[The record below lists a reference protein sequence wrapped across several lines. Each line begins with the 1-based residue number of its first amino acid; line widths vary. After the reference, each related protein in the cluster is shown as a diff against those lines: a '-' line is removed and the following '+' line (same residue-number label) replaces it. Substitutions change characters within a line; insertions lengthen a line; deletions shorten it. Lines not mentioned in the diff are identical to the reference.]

1 MLANGKKTLIIV
13 ESPAKCGK
21 IEGFL
26 GPNFIVKASFGH
38 IRDIPEGLKSI
49 NFNDNYT
56 ITYGIMDSKKK
67 QVSELRKWFKE
78 CSEIM
83 VAGDPDREGEAICF
97 HVAVVLGLNPCNVK
111 RIKFQEITKKAIQ
124 NAVSNPGLIDMS
136 LVKSQEA
143 RRVLDLLVGFELS
156 PLVSQFVGGHL
167 SAGRCQ
173 SPAVRLVWERENE
186 ILSQDTTSN
195 FTISVLLY
203 PEINQKLNL
212 TANFK
217 KKYIDKTQVIDIFTK
232 IQNEGFFK
240 ISNFQSKILE
250 HAPPK
255 PYTTST
261 IQQDCSSLIS
271 MSPTETMSILQKLYE
286 AGKITYMRTDSVIL
300 SKEALDMIA
309 LEINTRYGAEYHQH
323 REYKNKGANAQ
334 EAHEAIRPTHLDE
347 YPIKNSEKEAW
358 SARETRVYELVWKKT
373 MACQMAN
380 QRIMRNTTTIEMY
393 WNKPTTKY
401 LDDQLEC
408 IIDQLEFDGWHKL
421 YRKDELAEASV
432 EADNNDTEDICQV
445 SLEDMKKL
453 TIEPKPKLL
462 HKSALSKQSYS
473 RSLCRYTE
481 ASLIKDLESK
491 GIGRPSTYANIME
504 TIIRTRNYVDIR
516 DFPGTE
522 KEVENIM
529 LTSKNQIEIK
539 KTKTVLGKEKK
550 KLTISPLGENV
561 IKFLVQQFDNIMNYD
576 FTKSVEDDL
585 DLICEKKASYAQIV
599 DRVYKTF
606 HPKVVQLKLSSP
618 EVKNILGNK
627 QSDIELGLYDNG
639 NGIEE
644 LIILKNGPYGH
655 YLSYCGE
662 NFGLKFIDANRRAKI
677 VEQEDIEE
685 AVNFIEEQISA
696 KSAKIQAKSE
706 AISVGKFEI
715 RKGPYGLYFQHNK
728 KNYGIGNRDL
738 NALTEQDCIA
748 IINSKKEW
756 LANKS
761 NSSQV
766 SSQSQR
772 NPFDEPKQTK
782 SNDKTE
788 IENQPK
794 QKGRPKKQ

>member
-1 MLANGKKTLIIV
+1 MSKNGNKTLIIV

-26 GPNFIVKASFGH
+26 GPNYIVKASFGH

-67 QVSELRKWFKE
+67 QVSELRKWCKE
-78 CSEIM
+78 CTEIM

-173 SPAVRLVWERENE
+173 SPAIRLVWEREND

-195 FTISVLLY
+195 FSIAVLLY

-217 KKYIDKTQVIDIFTK
+217 KKYTDKAQVIDIYTK
-232 IQNEGFFK
+232 IRNDGYFK
-240 ISNFQSKILE
+240 ISNFQSKIVE

-261 IQQDCSSLIS
+261 IQQDCSSMIS

-300 SKEALDMIA
+300 SKEALDMISN
-309 LEINTRYGAEYHQH
+309 EITSRYGAEYHQL
-323 REYKNKGANAQ
+323 REYKNKGSNAQ

-347 YPIKNSEKEAW
+347 YPLKNSEKEAW
-358 SARETRVYELVWKKT
+358 SVRETRVYELVWKKT
-373 MACQMAN
+373 MASQMAN
-380 QRIMRNTTTIEMY
+380 QRIMRNTTTIDMY

-408 IIDQLEFDGWHKL
+408 IIDQLEFDGWRKL
-421 YRKDELAEASV
+421 YRKDELIDASV
-432 EADNNDTEDICQV
+432 EADNNDSEEICQL
-445 SLEDMKKL
+445 SLEDMKKI
-453 TIEPKPKLL
+453 TIEPRPKLL
-462 HKSALSKQSYS
+462 HKSAISKQAYS
-473 RSLCRYTE
+473 RTLCRYTE

-516 DFPGTE
+516 DFPGSE
-522 KEVENIM
+522 KDVENII
-529 LTSKNQIEIK
+529 LTSKNEIDIK

-561 IKFLVQQFDNIMNYD
+561 IKFLVKQFDNIMNYD
-576 FTKSVEDDL
+576 FTKSVEDEL

-599 DRVYKTF
+599 DRVYKSF

-618 EVKNILGNK
+618 EVKHILGNK

-644 LIILKNGPYGH
+644 PVILKNGPYGH
-655 YLSYCGE
+655 YLCYCSE
-662 NFGLKFIDANRRAKI
+662 NYGLKFIDADRRLKI
-677 VEQEDIEE
+677 IEEEDIEE
-685 AVNFIEEQISA
+685 AVNVIEEQIIA

-706 AISVGKFEI
+706 AINVGKFEI

-728 KNYGIGNRDL
+728 KNYGIGSRDPNSL
-738 NALTEQDCIA
+738 SEQDCVA

-756 LANKS
+756 LSNKS
-761 NSSQV
+761 NNKQSPSQA
-766 SSQSQR
+766 QKM
-772 NPFDEPKQTK
+772 DIIEPAPVNLENSTK
-782 SNDKTE
+782 V
-788 IENQPK
+788 
-794 QKGRPKKQ
+794 KGRPKKQ

>member
-1 MLANGKKTLIIV
+1 MSKSGVKTLIVV
-13 ESPAKCGK
+13 ESPAKCNK

-49 NFNDNYT
+49 DFHNQYA

-78 CSEIM
+78 CGDIM

-97 HVAVVLGLNPCNVK
+97 HVAVILGLNPCKVK

-136 LVKSQEA
+136 LVRSQEA

-186 ILSQDTTSN
+186 IASQDTTSS
-195 FTISVLLY
+195 FSISVLLF

-217 KKYIDKTQVIDIFTK
+217 KKYTDKNQVIEIYTK
-232 IQNEGFFK
+232 ILNNAHFK
-240 ISNFQSKILE
+240 IATFQSKIVE
-250 HAPPK
+250 HSPSK

-261 IQQDCSSLIS
+261 IQQDCSSILS
-271 MSPTETMSILQKLYE
+271 MSPNETMSILQKLYE

-300 SKEALDMIA
+300 SKEALDMVGD
-309 LEINTRYGAEYHQH
+309 EINTRFGSEYHQL
-323 REYKNKGANAQ
+323 RQYKNKGSNSQ

-347 YPIKNSEKEAW
+347 YPIKNSEKDCW
-358 SARETRVYELVWKKT
+358 SVREIRVYELVWKKT
-373 MACQMAN
+373 MASQMAN
-380 QRIMRNTTTIEMY
+380 QRIMRNITTIDMY
-393 WNKPTTKY
+393 WNKPSVKY
-401 LDDQLEC
+401 IDDQLEC
-408 IIDQLEFDGWHKL
+408 IIDQLEFDGWRKL
-421 YRKDELAEASV
+421 YKKEELSEGVNENENNDEL
-432 EADNNDTEDICQV
+432 DDICQL

-453 TIEPKPKLL
+453 TIEPRPKLL
-462 HKSALSKQSYS
+462 HKSALSKQLYS
-473 RSLCRYTE
+473 RTLCRYSE

-504 TIIRTRNYVDIR
+504 TIVRTRNYVDIK
-516 DFPGTE
+516 DFAGSE
-522 KEVENIM
+522 KEVENII

-561 IKFLVQQFDNIMNYD
+561 IKFLVSQFDNIMNYD

-585 DLICEKKASYAQIV
+585 DLICDQKASYGQIV

-606 HPKVVQLKLSSP
+606 HPKVVQLKLASP
-618 EVKNILGNK
+618 EVKKILGPNHMN
-627 QSDIELGLYDNG
+627 IELGLYDNG
-639 NGIEE
+639 SGIEE
-644 LIILKNGPYGH
+644 PVILKNGPYGP
-655 YLSYCGE
+655 YLQYSGE
-662 NFGLKFIDANRRAKI
+662 NYGLKFIDAARLSKI
-677 VEQEDIEE
+677 TDDEDLEE
-685 AVNFIEEQISA
+685 AVNVIEEQIIA
-696 KSAKIQAKSE
+696 KSAKIQAKLE
-706 AISVGKFEI
+706 AIIVGKFEI

-728 KNYGIGNRDL
+728 KNYGIGNRDPSV
-738 NALTEQDCIA
+738 LTEQDCIQ
-748 IINSKKEW
+748 IMNSKKEW
-756 LANKS
+756 TANKNKPNSSEMKKEQIIQPSQNTENIVVKS
-761 NSSQV
+761 NS
-766 SSQSQR
+766 R
-772 NPFDEPKQTK
+772 
-782 SNDKTE
+782 
-788 IENQPK
+788 

>member
-1 MLANGKKTLIIV
+1 MAANGKKTLIIV

-26 GPNFIVKASFGH
+26 GPQYIVKASFGH

-97 HVAVVLGLNPCNVK
+97 HVAIVLGLNPCHVK

-124 NAVSNPGLIDMS
+124 NAVANPGLIDMS

-186 ILSQDTTSN
+186 ILSQDTTSS
-195 FTISVLLY
+195 FSISVLLF

-217 KKYIDKTQVIDIFTK
+217 KKYNDKTQVIDIYTK
-232 IQNEGFFK
+232 IQNDGYFK
-240 ISNFQSKILE
+240 ISNFQSKIIE

-300 SKEALDMIA
+300 SKEALEMIGA
-309 LEINTRYGAEYHQH
+309 EVNTRFGSEYHQH

-373 MACQMAN
+373 MASQMAN
-380 QRIMRNTTTIEMY
+380 QRIMRNTTTIDMY
-393 WNKPTTKY
+393 WNKPTIKY
-401 LDDQLEC
+401 VDDQLEC
-408 IIDQLEFDGWHKL
+408 IIDQLEFDGWRKL
-421 YRKDELAEASV
+421 YRKDELIDATAET
-432 EADNNDTEDICQV
+432 DTNDTDEICQV

-453 TIEPKPKLL
+453 TIEPRPKLL
-462 HKSALSKQSYS
+462 HKSAISKQSYS

-516 DFPGTE
+516 DFPGSE
-522 KEVENIM
+522 KEVENII
-529 LTSKNQIEIK
+529 LTAKNQIEIK
-539 KTKTVLGKEKK
+539 KSKTILGKEKK

-576 FTKSVEDDL
+576 FTKSVEDEL
-585 DLICEKKASYAQIV
+585 DLICEKKATYAQIV

-618 EVKNILGNK
+618 EVKHILGNK

-644 LIILKNGPYGH
+644 PIILKNGPYGH

-662 NFGLKFIDANRRAKI
+662 NYGLKFIDANRRLKI
-677 VEQEDIEE
+677 VEEEDIEE
-685 AVNFIEEQISA
+685 AVNVIEEQISA

-715 RKGPYGLYFQHNK
+715 RKGPYGMYFQHNK
-728 KNYGIGNRDL
+728 KNYGIGNRDP
-738 NALTEQDCIA
+738 NSLTEQDCIQ

-766 SSQSQR
+766 STQSQK
-772 NPFDEPKQTK
+772 NTSDEPKQSR
-782 SNDKTE
+782 SNEKAQID
-788 IENQPK
+788 NQPK

>member
-1 MLANGKKTLIIV
+1 MSKNQKTLIIV

-26 GPNFIVKASFGH
+26 GTNYIVKASFGH

-49 NFNDNYT
+49 NFNDNYN

-67 QVSELRKWFKE
+67 QVSELRKWYKE
-78 CSEIM
+78 CNDIM

-156 PLVSQFVGGHL
+156 PIVSNFVGGHL

-173 SPAVRLVWERENE
+173 SPAVRLVWERENA
-186 ILSQDTTSN
+186 ILSQDTTSS
-195 FTISVLLY
+195 FSISVILY
-203 PEINQKLNL
+203 PEINKKLNL
-212 TANFK
+212 TAYYK
-217 KKYIDKTQVIDIFTK
+217 KKYTDKSEVLDIYNKICID
-232 IQNEGFFK
+232 GYFK
-240 ISNFQSKILE
+240 ISNFQSKIVE
-250 HAPPK
+250 HSPPK

-261 IQQDCSSLIS
+261 IQQDCSTLIS
-271 MSPTETMSILQKLYE
+271 MSPNETMSILQKLYE
-286 AGKITYMRTDSVIL
+286 AGKITYMRTDSIIL
-300 SKEALDMIA
+300 SREALDMIA
-309 LEINTRYGAEYHQH
+309 TEVNNKFGSEYHQL
-323 REYKNKGANAQ
+323 REYKNKGTNAQ
-334 EAHEAIRPTHLDE
+334 EAHEAIRPTHLNE
-347 YPIKNSEKEAW
+347 YPLINSDKETW

-373 MACQMAN
+373 MASQMAN
-380 QRIMRNTTTIEMY
+380 QRIMRNTTTIDMY
-393 WNKPTTKY
+393 WNNPTTKY

-408 IIDQLEFDGWHKL
+408 IIDQLEFDGWRKL
-421 YRKDELAEASV
+421 YRKDELNDPSIDN
-432 EADNNDTEDICQV
+432 DNNDNEEISQL

-453 TIEPKPKLL
+453 TIEPRPKLY

-473 RSLCRYTE
+473 RTLCRYTE

-504 TIIRTRNYVDIR
+504 TIIRTRNYVDIK
-516 DFPGTE
+516 DFPGSE
-522 KEVENIM
+522 KDVENII

-539 KTKTVLGKEKK
+539 KTKTILGKEKK

-576 FTKSVEDDL
+576 FTKSVEDEL
-585 DLICEKKASYAQIV
+585 DLICDKKASYAQIV

-606 HPKVVQLKLSSP
+606 HPKVVQLKLSTP
-618 EVKNILGNK
+618 EVKHILANK
-627 QSDIELGLYDNG
+627 QNDIELGLYDNG

-644 LIILKNGPYGH
+644 PVTLKNGPYGY
-655 YLSYCGE
+655 YLQYSGE
-662 NFGLKFIDANRRAKI
+662 NYGLKFIDDKRRSKI
-677 VEQEDIEE
+677 IEEQDIEE
-685 AVNFIEEQISA
+685 AVNVIEEQISA

-706 AISVGKFEI
+706 AIIVGKFEI

-728 KNYGIGNRDL
+728 KNYGIGNKDP
-738 NALTEQDCIA
+738 NSLTEQDCIT

-761 NSSQV
+761 NEKQNTNSSTSNSRKEVNSIV
-766 SSQSQR
+766 SS
-772 NPFDEPKQTK
+772 NIETK
-782 SNDKTE
+782 S
-788 IENQPK
+788 
-794 QKGRPKKQ
+794 KGRPKKV

>member
-1 MLANGKKTLIIV
+1 MAANGKKTLIIV

-26 GPNFIVKASFGH
+26 GPQYIVKASFGH

-97 HVAVVLGLNPCNVK
+97 HVAIVLGLNPCHVK

-124 NAVSNPGLIDMS
+124 NAVANPGLIDMS

-186 ILSQDTTSN
+186 ILSQDTTSS
-195 FTISVLLY
+195 FSISVLLF
-203 PEINQKLNL
+203 PEINHKLNL

-217 KKYIDKTQVIDIFTK
+217 KKYNDKTRVIDIFTK
-232 IQNEGFFK
+232 IQNDGYFK
-240 ISNFQSKILE
+240 ISNFQSKIIE

-300 SKEALDMIA
+300 SKEALEMIGA
-309 LEINTRYGAEYHQH
+309 EVNTRFGSEYHQH

-347 YPIKNSEKEAW
+347 YPIKNSEKEVW

-373 MACQMAN
+373 IASQMAN
-380 QRIMRNTTTIEMY
+380 QRIMRNTTTIDMY
-393 WNKPTTKY
+393 WNKPTIKY
-401 LDDQLEC
+401 VDDQLEC
-408 IIDQLEFDGWHKL
+408 IIDQLEFDGWRKL
-421 YRKDELAEASV
+421 YRKDELIEATAET
-432 EADNNDTEDICQV
+432 DTNDTDEICQV

-453 TIEPKPKLL
+453 TIEPRPKLL
-462 HKSALSKQSYS
+462 HKSAISKQSYS
-473 RSLCRYTE
+473 RSLFRYTE

-516 DFPGTE
+516 DFPGSE
-522 KEVENIM
+522 KEVENII
-529 LTSKNQIEIK
+529 LTAKNQIEIK
-539 KTKTVLGKEKK
+539 KSKTILGKEKK

-576 FTKSVEDDL
+576 FTKSVEDEL
-585 DLICEKKASYAQIV
+585 DLICEKKATYAQIV

-618 EVKNILGNK
+618 EVKHILGNK

-644 LIILKNGPYGH
+644 PIILKNGPYGH

-662 NFGLKFIDANRRAKI
+662 NYGLKFIDANRRLKI
-677 VEQEDIEE
+677 VEEEDIEE
-685 AVNFIEEQISA
+685 AVNVIEEQISA

-715 RKGPYGLYFQHNK
+715 RKGPYGMYFQHNK
-728 KNYGIGNRDL
+728 KNYGIGNRDP
-738 NALTEQDCIA
+738 NSLTEQDCIQ

-766 SSQSQR
+766 STQSQK
-772 NPFDEPKQTK
+772 NTSDEPKQAR
-782 SNDKTE
+782 SNEKAQID
-788 IENQPK
+788 NQPK